1 MKKKTITIN
10 AILFFGMV
18 LSAIIFAMVIIL
30 LGKDKD
36 IPFYYMQIWLG
47 VALLFGLIQMY
58 YERNQKWWNKWLF
71 IKVI

>member
-1 MKKKTITIN
+1 MRQKTITIN

-18 LSAIIFAMVIIL
+18 IGAIIFGMVVVL

-36 IPFYYMQIWLG
+36 IPFYYMQIWLL
-47 VALLFGLIQMY
+47 VALLFGLIQQR
-58 YERNQKWWNKWLF
+58 YEKNQKWWNKWLF